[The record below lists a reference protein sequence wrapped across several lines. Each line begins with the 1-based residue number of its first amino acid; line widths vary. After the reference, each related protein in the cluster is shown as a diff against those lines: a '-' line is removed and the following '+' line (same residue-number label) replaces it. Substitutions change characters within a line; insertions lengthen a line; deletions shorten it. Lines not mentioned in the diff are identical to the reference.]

1 MKKVVLL
8 FALAMTASVALF
20 SQTVLWSEPFNGGSN
35 GWTVRTVQCG
45 NITGAHVGRWTLTSA
60 TVNGTAVPNLQAEF
74 QVNTIEDYSVRFTD
88 GTNRGEMQARYTL
101 AADALTSNLNGV
113 TIPLNST
120 IFNYNATN
128 RQTLYFTNMNI
139 VQSEYTAWGSTLIGV
154 GSPSFTVN
162 GSTLTI
168 ANAGNTVQ
176 FVFSKAADC
185 GAMWWWSPNGSVRSG
200 ALFNAATGE
209 VVINSPTAANGA
221 MVLNSDYLTTRGLS
235 ANVPS
240 GPPPY
245 PQYTSELISPKIDL
259 SAITANVSLSFY
271 QLVRFLNPATSA
283 PAATLRTSYA
293 VSTDDGAT
301 WGDAINVN
309 PDLAV
314 NTAQQ
319 SQRLFPLP
327 GVQGSANVRIKFIF
341 SSDFYY
347 WALDDIA
354 LLEQPRYDM
363 RVNTN
368 FFAITPNFATP
379 ASQVEPWRFLA
390 DIENVGAATST
401 GVNLNLTISNA
412 TTMAVAYDGDVVY
425 GDVAAGF
432 VDENRIFPTASD
444 PANFPTGNYNGRYE
458 VTADSTDAFPVNNVI
473 NWNFVVTDT
482 LFTKEGARTR
492 GIAPAAEPSF
502 TYGNIY
508 YVPNGAGL
516 YARYLSFGVTNATEL
531 TGRSVTTLLY
541 KWQDTNDNA
550 IAEPA
555 EYGGAPIA
563 FNSYEFTGT
572 EGTNFI
578 TLPFDLDGNAIELE
592 DGYHY
597 IAAVQYFTEDDQS
610 MFISGN
616 GVLNYGAAV
625 FVTDS
630 LNQNRFHTALVVG
643 QNSSPSF
650 STAAF
655 GQNICPQIRMS
666 IGDNPDL
673 TGSAFVTSTNEI
685 VKENLLEVFPNPASE
700 VVNLKLMLEEPQD
713 VQITIFDMHGHLL
726 NTRKFDNVS
735 RETIELSVR
744 DLPAGTYMVRLATP
758 NGTNVRQIVVGR

>member
-8 FALAMTASVALF
+8 FALAMTATVAMF
-20 SQTVLWSEPFNGGSN
+20 AQTVLWSEPFNGGSN

-60 TVNGTAVPNLQAEF
+60 TVNGTAVSNLQAEF

-101 AADALTSNLNGV
+101 AGNVLTSNLNSI

-128 RQTLYFTNMNI
+128 RQTLYFSNMSI
-139 VQSEYTAWGSTLIGV
+139 AQDQYTAWGSTLIGV

-168 ANAGNTVQ
+168 ANTAGTVQ
-176 FVFSKAADC
+176 LVFSKAADC

-221 MVLNSDYLTTRGLS
+221 MVLNADYLTTRGLS

-245 PQYTSELISPKIDL
+245 PQYTSELISPRIDL
-259 SAITANVSLSFY
+259 SAVTANVSLSFY

-283 PAATLRTSYA
+283 PATTLRTSYA
-293 VSTDDGAT
+293 ISTDDGAT
-301 WGDAINVN
+301 WGDAINAN
-309 PDLAV
+309 TDLAV

-327 GVQGSANVRIKFIF
+327 GVQGSANVRIKFIW

-347 WALDDIA
+347 WAIDDIA
-354 LLEQPRYDM
+354 LLEQPRHDM

-390 DIENVGAATST
+390 DIENVGASTST
-401 GVNLNLTISNA
+401 GVNLNLAITNS
-412 TTMAVAYDGDVVY
+412 TSMAVAYDGNVVY
-425 GDVAAGF
+425 GDVAAGY
-432 VDENRIFPTASD
+432 VDENRIFPTATD
-444 PANFPTGNYNGRYE
+444 PANFPTGNYAGRYQ
-458 VTADSTDAFPVNNVI
+458 VTADSTDAFPNDNII
-473 NWNFVVTDT
+473 NWSFVVTDS
-482 LFTKEGARTR
+482 LFTKEGTRTR

-516 YARYLSFGVTNATEL
+516 YARYLSFGVTNANEL

-541 KWQDTNDNA
+541 KWQNANDNTT
-550 IAEPA
+550 AEPA

-563 FNSYEFTGT
+563 FNSYTFTGT

-578 TLPFDLDGNAIELE
+578 TIPFDLDGNAIPLE

-597 IAAVQYFTEDDQS
+597 IATVQYFTEDNQS
-610 MFISGN
+610 LFLGGN
-616 GVLNYGAAV
+616 GVLNYGAMV
-625 FVTDS
+625 FGTDS
-630 LNQNRFHTALVVG
+630 LNQNRYHTALVVG

-650 STAAF
+650 STLAF
-655 GQNICPQIRMS
+655 GYGICPQIRMS

-673 TGSAFVTSTNEI
+673 SSSAFITSVNDIT
-685 VKENLLEVFPNPASE
+685 KENLLEVFPNPASE
-700 VVNLKLMLEEPQD
+700 VVYLKLLLEETQD
-713 VQITIFDMHGHLL
+713 VQISIFDVQGHLL

-735 RETIELSVR
+735 RETIEVPVR
-744 DLPAGTYMVRLATP
+744 DLPAGTYLVRLATP
-758 NGTNVRQIVVGR
+758 NGINVRQIVVGR